1 MDHAGASHSP
11 ALIKSVKKKRV
22 EYSNLFIKVRDSEI
36 VIGLDRVSWVKLT
49 FVAILSL
56 ETTRAFTLVTT
67 DHICTLRT
75 ILARLVYVTD
85 ITVCNGISENTYF
98 CAALGALG

>member
-11 ALIKSVKKKRV
+11 ALKRV

-36 VIGLDRVSWVKLT
+36 LIGLDRVSWVKLT
-49 FVAILSL
+49 FVTILSL

-98 CAALGALG
+98 CEALGALG